1 MQNNNNYRM
10 DTRLEEVDEKV
21 KGKIHLN
28 IVNQDHFEYILTY
41 PIKFKDQVFSGII
54 DFKPKITIKNNYD

>member
-28 IVNQDHFEYILTY
+28 RVNQDHFEYILTY
-41 PIKFKDQVFSGII
+41 PIKFKDQAYSGII
-54 DFKPKITIKNNYD
+54 DFKPKITMKNNYD